1 MNGVSQGLRY
11 YIWFWPKS
19 ILNNQKTHKYIPEFF
34 VNIFVVEIYETT
46 IGAAPA
52 LPPVQHIN

>member
-1 MNGVSQGLRY
+1 MNGVSQGLWY

-19 ILNNQKTHKYIPEFF
+19 MLYNQKTHKYILGLFKS
-34 VNIFVVEIYETT
+34 IFVVEIYETT

-52 LPPVQHIN
+52 LPPVQHLK